1 MKIKKFL
8 HSLIFFIL
16 IFSLYESISA
26 QRRKV
31 VQKKTVT
38 VARKPIVVAS
48 SAPNLSPEVQ
58 RRLDSFNFAWET
70 IKNNYFD
77 QTFSG
82 LNWEDIR
89 LEYTPRVL
97 NSVSDRQFHQILQE
111 MISRLHRSHFA
122 VIPPEVFE
130 EINKAKIAAKE
141 KEKLL
146 EEDKQKADESSDE
159 VEEENS
165 DENLEDDALSRYGL
179 GIDMRLINNKFVI
192 TRIEKDSAAAKA
204 NLKTGYIIEKINSV
218 SLSELLARVELYYSV
233 DRSIKKHLSSQIV
246 NSFLNG
252 ADDSEVILNFLDEN
266 DAPQETKLKRER
278 LNGEIISI
286 GENYP
291 EQFLRFENDSINND
305 VGYIKFNIFAVP
317 IIGKFCDALT
327 QLKDKKAIVV
337 DLRGNTGGILGTM
350 IALGGMLTEK
360 EINLGTSVYK
370 VGSENL
376 KAFSKIKNF
385 KGRLVF
391 LVDNQT
397 VSAAE
402 VFTAAVQENSR
413 ALVVGERTAGEAL
426 PALSV
431 KLPTGA
437 TLFYPIANFKT
448 FKGNLLEGRGVE
460 PNYIVPLDRQSLL
473 AGKDNQLETALQII
487 RENKNFPEMATPV
500 PSIIVAADAPPPV
513 AAPKP
518 KAKAL
523 PEFKI
528 ATSPPIAVKQSLPVR
543 DEKSL
548 QIISDFIKT
557 LGGEK
562 SFDTVDSYVL
572 RGTANLSV
580 RGSKSDLKFTAFR
593 QTPDKYSEI
602 LSSPVI
608 GEIRE
613 IYNGKNFNLQS
624 DFGINQELQLPVDS
638 SGVEIFSPLKL
649 LLRKDFFKSLIYR
662 GVFERN
668 GRQIHLI
675 EGETSENLPLALAFD
690 VVNKTLV
697 SFSGQRYEI
706 VFDDYRT
713 IGNLKL
719 PYKIERSGV
728 MRITL
733 DEIKINSPIEDYNFT
748 KKINCF
754 DKTN

>member
-337 DLRGNTGGILGTM
+337 DLRGNTGEILGTM